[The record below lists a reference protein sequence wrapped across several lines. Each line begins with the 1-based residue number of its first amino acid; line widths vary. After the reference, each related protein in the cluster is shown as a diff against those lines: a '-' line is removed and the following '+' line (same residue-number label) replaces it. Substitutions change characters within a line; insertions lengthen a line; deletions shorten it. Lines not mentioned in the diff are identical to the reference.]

1 MKLVDAPGDATELDS
16 AQRLTRSKAYEQIG
30 LAAAR
35 LGQNTRAASAL
46 AGSLEL
52 IEKLADESPDNAA
65 LREQTAAAHQNLGDA
80 SLLIE
85 KYEDA
90 ERHFKKAIELRAA
103 AVDPQ
108 SLSSEARRLLAVSN
122 DRIANPLLTQK
133 KYRTAMATNESSLS
147 IPEPLIAEKPND
159 PGPRRT

>member
-16 AQRLTRSKAYEQIG
+16 PQRLTRSKAYEQIG

-90 ERHFKKAIELRAA
+90 ERHFKKTFELRAA